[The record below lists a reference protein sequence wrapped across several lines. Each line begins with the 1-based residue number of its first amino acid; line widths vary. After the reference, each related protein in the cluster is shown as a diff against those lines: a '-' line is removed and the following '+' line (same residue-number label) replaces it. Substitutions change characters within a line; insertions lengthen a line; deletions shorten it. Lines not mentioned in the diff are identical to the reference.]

1 MLLKYC
7 IMRTKVRIR
16 GGVNMRELKI
26 VEIDEQQSEELTNKI
41 IAILCCNYS
50 INPDAKRVIDEIK
63 ECRSG

>member
-1 MLLKYC
+1 
-7 IMRTKVRIR
+7 
-16 GGVNMRELKI
+16 MRELKI